1 VQLDRTIAR
10 FNVSRRRL
18 PRFSLRFASGDR
30 DRRTDFK
37 RRAIFVV
44 TLIAAIL
51 IAMAAIWEARIIL
64 LVLFAGCL
72 GALVLATLTSL
83 LQSWTRIPRIFAFAA
98 VLAGLG
104 LSVGL
109 GVWLLGPALAQ
120 QLGQLQVDVPDA
132 ARRLYSSVGKSSWG
146 QWIISNAPD
155 DGQWSSWLSYAA
167 SGIKGAVSMIVTTV
181 ACLLLVV
188 MASIY
193 LAAEPEF
200 YRRGLRRIMP
210 SSIWPK
216 VEACLRGAIYT
227 LRFWLLSRLISMTA
241 IGLIV
246 FVGLWL
252 LGIPLAGTLGTI
264 AALLTFIPNV
274 GPIASALPATLI
286 AFGISPIKGFLT
298 VGVFCL
304 AHFIEGNLVTPL
316 ADRGIVK
323 LPPFLTLSLQLLL
336 APLAGVLGVALAAPI
351 LAATLGVVRVLIP
364 EKTVPSSRIKIGQT
378 N

>member
-1 VQLDRTIAR
+1 MPRNRMRAR
-10 FNVSRRRL
+10 LNKSDRRL
-18 PRFSLRFASGDR
+18 LRFASRLAKRERGPR
-30 DRRTDFK
+30 PDFK
-37 RRAIFVV
+37 QRAIYVV
-44 TLIAAIL
+44 TLIATYL
-51 IAMAAIWEARIIL
+51 IAMAAVWEARVIL

-72 GALVLATLTSL
+72 GALVLTTLTSL
-83 LQSWTRIPRIFAFAA
+83 LQSWMRISRMLAFAA
-98 VLAGLG
+98 VLAALG
-104 LSVGL
+104 LAVGI
-109 GVWLLGPALAQ
+109 GVWLRGPALAQ
-120 QLGQLQVDVPDA
+120 QLGQLQVDLPDA
-132 ARRLYSSVGKSSWG
+132 ARRLYLSVGKSNWG

-155 DGQWSSWLSYAA
+155 DGQWSNWLSYAA
-167 SGIKGAVSMIVTTV
+167 SGIRGAMSMIMTTL

-200 YRRGLRRIMP
+200 YLRGMQRILP
-210 SSIWPK
+210 PSIWPK
-216 VEACLRGAIYT
+216 VEACLRGAIHT
-227 LRFWLLSRLISMTA
+227 LRFWLLSRLISMVA

-274 GPIASALPATLI
+274 GPIASALPAMLI
-286 AFGISPIKGFLT
+286 AFGISPMKGFLT

-316 ADRGIVK
+316 ADRRIVK

-336 APLAGVLGVALAAPI
+336 APLTGVLGVALAAPI

-364 EKTVPSSRIKIGQT
+364 AKTVPSSRIEIGQT
-378 N
+378 I